1 MDKSA
6 LELLISSLDQEL
18 APKDQFRLEEALA
31 ASQELRQE
39 REEFLR
45 MRELVADLRV
55 QRSNEFVDELMSK
68 LPQQKESGF
77 WADIVFLSPKVAAAC
92 IIFVV
97 VSLLGVY
104 IMEGRLNSEIIIGV
118 EQLTPEDAYS
128 IQEQKVSKKREKEAL
143 PFEMPKKK

>member
-6 LELLISSLDQEL
+6 LELFISSLDQEL
-18 APKDQFRLEEALA
+18 APKDQIRLDKALA
-31 ASQELRQE
+31 ASQELHQE
-39 REEFLR
+39 RVEFLR

-55 QRSNEFVDELMSK
+55 QRSSEFVDELMSK
-68 LPQQKESGF
+68 LPQQKESSF
-77 WADIVFLSPKVAAAC
+77 WADIVLLSPKVAAAC
-92 IIFVV
+92 IIFVI
-97 VSLLGVY
+97 VSLLGIY
-104 IMEGRLNSEIIIGV
+104 FMEGRLNSEIIIGV